1 MNKQQRKLTPIHF
14 TISFNSDAL
23 KEYLIN
29 SLEQYKELES
39 SSLVEMNDTDL
50 EKYLVGCVSVF
61 INTNKAY
68 NIEISSDG

>member
-1 MNKQQRKLTPIHF
+1 MNKQARNLTPLYF

-68 NIEISSDG
+68 IINVSSV

>member
-1 MNKQQRKLTPIHF
+1 MNKQARNLTPIHF
-14 TISFNSDAL
+14 TISFNSEEL

-50 EKYLVGCVSVF
+50 EKYLVGCTSVF

-68 NIEISSDG
+68 NIEISSE